1 VFGGFPQ
8 ALFDMQYPAPGDPAL
23 AARVRDLP
31 APVDVQLDKS
41 CGLDHGT
48 WSVLVKAFPQ
58 ADVPVI
64 QPSIDVTRPNAFHY
78 ELGRKL
84 AALRDEGIL
93 IIGTGCRCRHRN
105 IFCRCC
111 TL

>member
-8 ALFDMQYPAPGDPAL
+8 ALFNMQYPAPGDPAL

-31 APVDVQLDKS
+31 APVDVQPDKS

-58 ADVPVI
+58 ADEPVI

-78 ELGRKL
+78 ELGCKL

-93 IIGTGCRCRHRN
+93 IIGTGCRCRHWN
-105 IFCRCC
+105 IFCRCFR
-111 TL
+111 L